1 MVVGKKVAVGVT
13 KRLLKWLQR
22 LTGIVAES
30 MDNSWLDKMI
40 MSVKLL
46 LEINE
51 LLLFDV
57 DIKIR
62 LLVKVHIKNKP
73 VLEIN
78 KNILK
83 FSPICKTE
91 CGSQRK
97 DMNNK

>member
-1 MVVGKKVAVGVT
+1 MSEKIACGVMKT
-13 KRLLKWLQR
+13 LLKWLER
-22 LTGIVAES
+22 LIGIVAES

-51 LLLFDV
+51 LLLIDV

-91 CGSQRK
+91 CGSQRR
-97 DMNNK
+97 DMNDK